1 MEKFDIPV
9 VLFIFKREKAVD
21 VIKRLSLVK
30 PSKLYILADQGRDDA
45 EREAVEKCRE
55 KVEAA
60 IDWNCELIKNYA
72 DENRG
77 VYQNIGEGAKWV
89 LRREKWAIFL
99 EDDNLP
105 EVTFFEFCKDMLER
119 YQDDDRI
126 LWICGT
132 NYLGDYCPK
141 DNVSYVFTRHM
152 LPCGW
157 ASWANK
163 FERFYDG
170 ELVLCEDKVV
180 MERVKD
186 VYINSKVFF
195 QYKNGWMNEYY
206 RIKRGEKPISWDYQM
221 DLSIKANNLFGI
233 CPCKNQI
240 KNIGVDE
247 DSTHGG
253 NSFTDIMTKRF
264 CGMDSYPMEFPLV
277 HPKALLVDPDF
288 ENQIGKIILKPW
300 KERIKSRLSY
310 FIRKKL
316 NIPYGVRIVEYIREL
331 L

>member
-1 MEKFDIPV
+1 MKEFDIPV
-9 VLFIFKREKAVD
+9 VLFIFKREKAVE
-21 VIKRLSLVK
+21 VIKRLSEVK
-30 PSKLYILADQGRDDA
+30 PSKLYILADQGRNDA
-45 EREAVEKCRE
+45 ERHAAEICRQ
-55 KVEAA
+55 KVEDA
-60 IDWNCELIKNYA
+60 IDWKCELVKNYA

-105 EVTFFEFCKDMLER
+105 EVTFFEFCKEMLQKYEEDSR
-119 YQDDDRI
+119 V
-126 LWICGT
+126 LWVCGT
-132 NYLGDYCPK
+132 NYLGNYHPK

-157 ASWANK
+157 ASWATK
-163 FERFYDG
+163 FEKFYDG
-170 ELVLCEDKVV
+170 NLSLCEDKTV

-195 QYKNGWMNEYY
+195 QYRISWMNEYY
-206 RIKRGEKPISWDYQM
+206 RIKSGERPISWDYQM
-221 DLSIKANNLFGI
+221 DLTIKANNLFGI

-240 KNIGVDE
+240 KNIGVDN

-253 NSFTDIMTKRF
+253 NSLDDIMTQRF
-264 CGMDSYPMEFPLV
+264 CGMDSYPIEFPLV
-277 HPKALLVDPDF
+277 HPKTLLIDPEF
-288 ENQIGKIILKPW
+288 ETKIGKIILKPW
-300 KERIKSRLSY
+300 KDRVKTRLSY
-310 FIRKKL
+310 FLRDRL
-316 NIPYGVRIVEYIREL
+316 NIPYNVRIIDYIKEL